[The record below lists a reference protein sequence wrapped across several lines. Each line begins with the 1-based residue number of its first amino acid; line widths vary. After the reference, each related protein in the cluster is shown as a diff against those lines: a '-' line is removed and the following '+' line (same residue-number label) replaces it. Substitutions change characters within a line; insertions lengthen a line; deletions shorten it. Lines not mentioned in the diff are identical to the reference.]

1 MKPLV
6 TPNPPA
12 PAGPDDHQGGDD
24 LREREGGEGSRRF
37 AESAPSSEG
46 TVGGIDARVAAM
58 LPAQLLQPNEIII
71 LLIKPS
77 PWYILLAPL
86 GFFAGVIILA
96 AILVSMQSRGMFPW
110 AARND
115 LILAAAGV
123 CAVRLFW
130 QFLEWL
136 SRVYVLT
143 DQRVIRLAGVVR
155 VQIFEAQ
162 LKNIQHTQTVFSL
175 RERIFHLGTVAF
187 ATSGTAGIE
196 AAWVMVN
203 QPLEVHRTVVETIS
217 RYGK

>member
-12 PAGPDDHQGGDD
+12 SAGSDRHRQPLRLRGD
-24 LREREGGEGSRRF
+24 EHEHGPRRF
-37 AESAPSSEG
+37 AESVPSPEG
-46 TVGGIDARVAAM
+46 AVDGIDARIAAL
-58 LPAQLLQPNEIII
+58 LPAQLLQPSEIII

-77 PWYILLAPL
+77 PWYILLSSL
-86 GFFAGVIILA
+86 GFLTGVIILA
-96 AILVSMQSRGMFPW
+96 AILLSLQSRGMLPW
-110 AARND
+110 IARND
-115 LILAAAGV
+115 LILAAAGA
-123 CAVRLFW
+123 CGVRLFW

-136 SRVYVLT
+136 SRIYVLT

-175 RERIFHLGTVAF
+175 RERIFHLGTIAF

-203 QPLEVHRTVVETIS
+203 HPLEVHRTVVETIS

>member
-6 TPNPPA
+6 TPNPPGA
-12 PAGPDDHQGGDD
+12 VGSGHRPGGK
-24 LREREGGEGSRRF
+24 LRECDEDLRRF
-37 AESAPSSEG
+37 AESAPSPEG
-46 TVGGIDARVAAM
+46 AVDGIDARIAAL
-58 LPAQLLQPNEIII
+58 LPAQLLQPSEIII

-86 GFFAGVIILA
+86 GFFTGIIIFT
-96 AILVSMQSRGMFPW
+96 AILLSLQSRGMLPW
-110 AARND
+110 IARND

-136 SRVYVLT
+136 SRIYVLT
-143 DQRVIRLAGVVR
+143 DQRIIRLAGVIR

-175 RERIFHLGTVAF
+175 RERFFHLGTIAF
-187 ATSGTAGIE
+187 ATSGTGGIE
-196 AAWVMVN
+196 AAWVMVS